1 MLTSAKRSTQEELW
15 KHSREPLKKPLL
27 QKLMENEELAA
38 EACTAF
44 TAVLKYMGD
53 LPTRRTH
60 ASTEYT
66 DKIFSGPLK
75 NVRHFLYGCC
85 SEQNRKI
92 CGLAV
97 ANYCYE

>member
-15 KHSREPLKKPLL
+15 KHSREPLRKPLL
-27 QKLMENEELAA
+27 QKLMEHEELAV

-53 LPTRRTH
+53 LPTRRTR

-66 DKIFSGPLK
+66 DKIFNGPLK
-75 NVRHFLYGCC
+75 NVRH
-85 SEQNRKI
+85 
-92 CGLAV
+92 
-97 ANYCYE
+97 

>member
-1 MLTSAKRSTQEELW
+1 MLTLAKRSTQEELW

-27 QKLMENEELAA
+27 QKLMEHEELAV
-38 EACTAF
+38 EACAAF

-53 LPTRRTH
+53 LPTRRTR

-75 NVRHFLYGCC
+75 NVRH
-85 SEQNRKI
+85 
-92 CGLAV
+92 
-97 ANYCYE
+97 